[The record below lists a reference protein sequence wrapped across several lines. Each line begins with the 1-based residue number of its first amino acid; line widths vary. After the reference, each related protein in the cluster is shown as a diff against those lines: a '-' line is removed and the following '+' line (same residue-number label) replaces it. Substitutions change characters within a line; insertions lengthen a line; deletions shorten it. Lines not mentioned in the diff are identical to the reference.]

1 MDIKKQALKG
11 VKWTTISTII
21 LAVTEILKISVLTRF
36 LDKEDFGLM
45 ALVVFVMGFMTLFND
60 MGLTT
65 AILHKQDISKKEYA
79 SLYWINWAASFVMFG
94 VLLIVTPLTAS
105 FYDQPLLNTLIPL
118 IGINLLLTGLGS
130 QYRTIEQKN
139 LLFKFISIVDI
150 IGALLSFIVAILLAV
165 YDYGVYALVY
175 SLLVRFTFI
184 NLAYFIVGVK
194 KYGLLF
200 HFKFSETV
208 PFLRIGMYQV
218 GGQIINYFNR
228 DIDILIIGKFFSPSI
243 LGGYSLARDLV
254 RKPSIFISSVLNRVA
269 APALAKYVADLPTL
283 KKHYLKLT
291 NMLATVTIP
300 LYALIAIFAYPI
312 VYVLYGEP
320 FVEITILVQILC
332 VNMIFRVIGGNL
344 GNLVVATGRTDL
356 DLKWNIIA
364 FIITPIFVY
373 VGSLHS
379 IEGVAFMV
387 TLSVVVLFIP
397 SYYALVRPLLRNVS
411 LKEYTRAFFVIKN
424 LRSLKKSL

>member
-1 MDIKKQALKG
+1 MDIKRQALKG

-21 LAVTEILKISVLTRF
+21 LALTEILKISVLTRF
-36 LDKEDFGLM
+36 LEKEDFGLM
-45 ALVVFVMGFMTLFND
+45 ALVIFVMGFMTLFND

-65 AILHKQDISKKEYA
+65 AILHKQNISKKEYA
-79 SLYWINWAASFVMFG
+79 SLYWINWLASFVMFA
-94 VLLIVTPLTAS
+94 VLLGITPLTAS
-105 FYDQPLLNTLIPL
+105 FYDQPLLNTLIPI

-130 QYRTIEQKN
+130 QYRTIEQKH

-150 IGALLSFIVAILLAV
+150 IGALLSFVVAILLAV
-165 YDYGVYALVY
+165 YGFGIYALVY
-175 SLLVRFTFI
+175 SLLARFTFI
-184 NLAYFIVGVK
+184 NLAYFIVGIK

-200 HFKFSETV
+200 HFKFSETK
-208 PFLRIGMYQV
+208 PFLKIGMYQV
-218 GGQIINYFNR
+218 GGQIVNYFNR

-269 APALAKYVADLPTL
+269 APALAKYVDDSNVL

-291 NMLATVTIP
+291 NMLASVTIP
-300 LYALIAIFAYPI
+300 MYTIIAIFAYPI
-312 VYVLYGEP
+312 VYVVYGES
-320 FVEITILVQILC
+320 FVEITIIVQILC

-356 DLKWNIIA
+356 DFKWNIIA
-364 FIITPIFVY
+364 IVVTPVFVY
-373 VGSLHS
+373 IGALYS

-387 TLSVVVLFIP
+387 TLSMIALYIP
-397 SYYALVRPLLRNVS
+397 SYHFLVKPLLQDVS
-411 LKEYTRAFFVIKN
+411 IKEYTKAFFLIKN
-424 LRSLKKSL
+424 LKNIKL